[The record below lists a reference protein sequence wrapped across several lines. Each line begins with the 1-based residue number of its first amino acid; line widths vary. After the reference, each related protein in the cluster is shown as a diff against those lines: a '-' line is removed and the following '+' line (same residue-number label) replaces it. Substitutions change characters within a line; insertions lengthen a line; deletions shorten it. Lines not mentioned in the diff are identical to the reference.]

1 MSNSLD
7 IIVWSKQGC
16 SYCAEVKGYLEQE
29 GIPYKTVDV
38 TEHDEFR
45 DILETKYGVRY
56 VPVVEIGR
64 DNTFKAVTELGIE
77 NVKKVIDE
85 FSQREGSI
93 S

>member
-1 MSNSLD
+1 MSANLD

-45 DILETKYGVRY
+45 DILEVKYGVRY
-56 VPVVEIGR
+56 VPVVEIGLN
-64 DNTFKAVTELGIE
+64 NTYQGVTELGIE
-77 NVKKVIDE
+77 HLQKAIAEFNQKVGLT
-85 FSQREGSI
+85 S
-93 S
+93 